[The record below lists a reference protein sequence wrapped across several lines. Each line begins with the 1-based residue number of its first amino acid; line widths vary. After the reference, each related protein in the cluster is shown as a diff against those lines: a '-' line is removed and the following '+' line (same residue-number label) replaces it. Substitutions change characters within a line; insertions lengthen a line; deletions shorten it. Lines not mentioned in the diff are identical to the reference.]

1 MRNPPPLPPIPY
13 TVAQIQ
19 HPPNSRTKMT
29 ILQADIPDDLSRQV
43 RALAQTRSVPFDRL
57 VEEALRSL
65 VAPEPFHDEASAL
78 KAVESHEAEALRDGP
93 WQP

>member
-1 MRNPPPLPPIPY
+1 MRN
-13 TVAQIQ
+13 
-19 HPPNSRTKMT
+19 PNSRTKMT
-29 ILQADIPDDLSRQV
+29 IVQADIPDDLSRQV

-93 WQP
+93 WQR